1 MKDYLSMENLSPTVQ
16 TLTSYSNLENLAVY
30 ATSTICNVSIVDILS
45 NGKKKEIAIAKSVA
59 CQILTE
65 YGYGIREIGRLVNID
80 PKGVKVYVESHENR
94 LADKRYAIKYNKV
107 KSFVE
112 SYEQSNE
119 VKLNALMELKA
130 EYLRLSE
137 KYDHLKELLTSN

>member
-1 MKDYLSMENLSPTVQ
+1 MENLSPTVQ

>member
-1 MKDYLSMENLSPTVQ
+1 MKDYLSMENTNHTVPT
-16 TLTSYSNLENLAVY
+16 LMSYSNLENLVVY
-30 ATSTICNVSIVDILS
+30 ATSTVTNVALMDIMS
-45 NGKKKEIAIAKSVA
+45 NGKKKEIAMAKSIA
-59 CQILTE
+59 CQVLSE
-65 YGYGIREIGRLVNID
+65 YGYGIREIGRLINLD
-80 PKGVKVYVESHENR
+80 PKGVKVYVESHDNR

-119 VKLNALMELKA
+119 VKLNAVLELKA

-137 KYDHLKELLTSN
+137 KYNHLKELLTSN